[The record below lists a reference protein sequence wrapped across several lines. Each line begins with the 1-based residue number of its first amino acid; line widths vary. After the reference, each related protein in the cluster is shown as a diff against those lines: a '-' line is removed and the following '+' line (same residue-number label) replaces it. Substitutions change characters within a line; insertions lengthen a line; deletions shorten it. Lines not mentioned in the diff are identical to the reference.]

1 MVRRLTECGDS
12 WRRDSLELHANSQ
25 GVPMLYRASRWSFLL
40 PLVLLIA
47 IAACRD
53 DVNTYARIGNHDT
66 SVFDRDVG
74 GTSDAAT
81 DGDHGL
87 DTAHPDVP
95 TPDDTADPPPDATTD
110 APPPLPDADL
120 CPDAGGNNDSP
131 CTRPDASND
140 TTPDP
145 TEPCPDGEERVL
157 GECVPILLDPPV
169 ECLEGE
175 EEVNGACVPIQEP
188 TPEPQTRVY
197 EGSWTIRNRSDVDFI
212 TPYTSITG
220 DLTIVGRGLS
230 GVYLPNLQIVRLHLL
245 IESTD
250 PSAIPVRLPRL
261 QEVGGR
267 LNVRGNFTV
276 LDLPQLERVEQ
287 NISIQP
293 GQSFVQIVF
302 PSLLSISGGIG
313 ISGGDNVALISM
325 PVLFDVGWIS
335 FAEQQTLR
343 SISMPSL
350 AEVDETLQIIR
361 NPRLPQCQVNA
372 LIDQV
377 HAHGSYPEIPEIT
390 YTTNNPWATCE

>member
-1 MVRRLTECGDS
+1 
-12 WRRDSLELHANSQ
+12 
-25 GVPMLYRASRWSFLL
+25 MLYRASRWSFLL

-95 TPDDTADPPPDATTD
+95 TPDDTTDPPQDATTD

-157 GECVPILLDPPV
+157 GECVPIVLDPPV
-169 ECLEGE
+169 ECLDGE

-188 TPEPQTRVY
+188 TPEPQVRVY

-220 DLTIVGRGLS
+220 DLTIEGRGLS
-230 GVYLPNLQIVRLHLL
+230 GVYLPNLQIVRLNLS
-245 IESTD
+245 IRSND
-250 PSAIPVRLPRL
+250 PGSIPVRLPRL
-261 QEVGGR
+261 QEVGGH
-267 LNVRGNFTV
+267 LDVQGNFTV

-287 NISIQP
+287 SISIQP
-293 GQSFVQIVF
+293 GQLFAQVSF
-302 PSLLSISGGIG
+302 PSLLSAPGGVG
-313 ISGGDNVALISM
+313 ILGGDDVRLISM
-325 PVLFDVGWIS
+325 PALLDVGSIS
-335 FAEQQTLR
+335 IVDQQTLR
-343 SISMPSL
+343 SISMASL
-350 AEVDETLQIIR
+350 AEVDETLDIIR

-377 HAHGSYPEIPEIT
+377 HAHGSNPEIQEVT